1 MFLVDWFYNVLASLG
16 TCSARLQYSSRGRP
30 TNGSLAYARL
40 PTTVALGLRA
50 AAP

>member
-16 TCSARLQYSSRGRP
+16 TCSARLQLQLPGAADEHM
-30 TNGSLAYARL
+30 LRL